1 MLNYLLKV
9 KLLISLLKHRGLF
22 LKKQYSRN
30 KEDQYLKKIF
40 KNKMNGTYV
49 DIGAFHPYRFSN
61 TYLLYKKG
69 WRGTNVDLNKESIDL
84 FNIARPDDINLNVA
98 IGSKNKK
105 QIFYYIKKTHQMNTL
120 NREFAKR
127 YFYKDKTNI
136 KKSTVTTKTF
146 EFLIKNEKKID
157 LLDIDVEG
165 SEYDVVKKIN
175 FKKVSF
181 KIILIECASFNKLAR
196 KNTSKIKNVLLRA
209 NYKYIKNFG
218 ETCVYKNKSY

>member
-105 QIFYYIKKTHQMNTL
+105 QIFYYIKK
-120 NREFAKR
+120 
-127 YFYKDKTNI
+127 
-136 KKSTVTTKTF
+136 
-146 EFLIKNEKKID
+146 
-157 LLDIDVEG
+157 
-165 SEYDVVKKIN
+165 
-175 FKKVSF
+175 
-181 KIILIECASFNKLAR
+181 
-196 KNTSKIKNVLLRA
+196 NTSNEHL
-209 NYKYIKNFG
+209 
-218 ETCVYKNKSY
+218 E